1 MKELP
6 GNSSGKLFSCGG
18 RGWRKR
24 DSQAKRAILDEL
36 RRTKEEVERKVKD
49 LQASKACSESMFNAI
64 ADPII
69 VLDVDSRMRKQS
81 RPSSG

>member
-1 MKELP
+1 M
-6 GNSSGKLFSCGG
+6 
-18 RGWRKR
+18 
-24 DSQAKRAILDEL
+24 LDEL
-36 RRTKEEVERKVKD
+36 RKAKEEVERKVKD
-49 LQASKACSESMFNAI
+49 LQASKAFIESMFNAI